1 LEVIVNKLADFMKRY
16 PHGSDVSTIEDP
28 ILKRNPL
35 RHFIPQH
42 FHHAVQVEG
51 LLMLAKDLGYS
62 DEEVA
67 HLRQRLEPSLEPVS
81 VSLDVIHG
89 EEGDDA

>member
-1 LEVIVNKLADFMKRY
+1 MSNPADFVMRY
-16 PHGSDVSTIEDP
+16 PSGFDRTLIEDP
-28 ILKRNPL
+28 ILKRDPL
-35 RHFIPQH
+35 RRFIPQH

-67 HLRQRLEPSLEPVS
+67 HLRLRLEPSLEPVS
-81 VSLDVIHG
+81 VSLDEMYG
-89 EEGDDA
+89 EEGDNA